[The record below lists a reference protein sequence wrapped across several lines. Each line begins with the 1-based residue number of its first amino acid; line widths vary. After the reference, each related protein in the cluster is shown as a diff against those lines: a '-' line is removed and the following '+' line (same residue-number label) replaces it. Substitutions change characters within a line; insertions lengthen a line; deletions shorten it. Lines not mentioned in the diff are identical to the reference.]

1 MTGAGVRRARTY
13 RGFRQ
18 TVPEGV
24 LVAIGESPGVSDEDV
39 FTWSLS
45 PQFELS
51 EDVMVYAR
59 AATGYQPGGPN
70 VALPGM
76 PSSVDSSMLSSY
88 EVGLK
93 SQFADR
99 RVQLDLAA
107 FRIDWD
113 DIQVAGSEE
122 HTSELQSLMRNSYA
136 ASCLKK

>member
-1 MTGAGVRRARTY
+1 M
-13 RGFRQ
+13 
-18 TVPEGV
+18 
-24 LVAIGESPGVSDEDV
+24 GESPGESEEDV

-88 EVGLK
+88 KAGLK
-93 SQFADR
+93 SQLADR
-99 RVQLDLAA
+99 RVQLED
-107 FRIDWD
+107 R
-113 DIQVAGSEE
+113 
-122 HTSELQSLMRNSYA
+122 TSTRLNSTH
-136 ASCLKK
+136 SCAHLLSSYYQ